1 LSYVP
6 LFRGL
11 VLAGLTIGLAAC
23 CTPFPQ
29 AHRPPPPPRFGPG
42 GPPPPP
48 RDHGDMPF
56 PSPDIDEAIA
66 ACADELAL
74 PPPSSGD
81 RDAPPPALSD
91 DQRALLDACLED
103 RGYPP
108 PPGEPHDIEDPV

>member
-1 LSYVP
+1 MSYVP

-56 PSPDIDEAIA
+56 PSPDLEEAIA
-66 ACADELAL
+66 VCVDELDL
-74 PPPSSGD
+74 PPPSRDD
-81 RDAPPPALSD
+81 RHAPPSLND

-103 RGYPP
+103 QGYPP
-108 PPGEPHDIEDPV
+108 PPGVPEDIEDPV